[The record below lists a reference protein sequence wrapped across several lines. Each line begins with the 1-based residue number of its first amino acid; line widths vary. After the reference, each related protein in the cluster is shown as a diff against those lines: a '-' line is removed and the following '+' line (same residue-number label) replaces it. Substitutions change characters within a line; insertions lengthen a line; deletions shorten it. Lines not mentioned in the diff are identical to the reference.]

1 MDLFLIKSLIE
12 SLNQGN
18 KDIAVLC
25 LVLFVAYRFYKLVKF
40 TFFELKKRDVKI
52 SELEDRI
59 KRQEEIENNREV

>member
-1 MDLFLIKSLIE
+1 MEVFLIQHLIKNLE
-12 SLNQGN
+12 DGK

-52 SELEDRI
+52 SELEERI
-59 KRQEEIENNREV
+59 KKQEEIENNREE